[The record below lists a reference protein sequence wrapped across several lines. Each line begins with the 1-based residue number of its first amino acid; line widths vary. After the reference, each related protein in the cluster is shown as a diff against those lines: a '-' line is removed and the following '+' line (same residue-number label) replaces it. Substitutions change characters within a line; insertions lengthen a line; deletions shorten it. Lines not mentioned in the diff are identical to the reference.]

1 MKDILLLHP
10 VGQTLAFACGLFNLI
25 SGLTRKMFHIAL
37 HINCGAIYYFTTLLG
52 AGLGV
57 LAAAWAEK
65 NGIAVHMELHETMA
79 LLLSVL
85 LAMGA
90 TTGLVMM
97 AKRDKRDV
105 LLKYHRWINI
115 LGIIVYAMQGIYG
128 FMSLA
133 RIL

>member
-1 MKDILLLHP
+1 MKEILFLHP
-10 VGQTLAFACGLFNLI
+10 VGQTFSFACGLFNLV

-37 HINCGAIYYFTTLLG
+37 HVNCGAIYYFTALLG

-57 LAAAWAEK
+57 LATKWANK
-65 NGIAVHMELHETMA
+65 SGLPIDMEFHESMA
-79 LLLSVL
+79 LLLILL

-97 AKRDKRDV
+97 SKLEKRAA

-115 LGIIVYAMQGIYG
+115 LSIIAYCIQGVTGIAQLLKM
-128 FMSLA
+128 L
-133 RIL
+133 